1 MAENIHIDLTEEIEQ
16 DLLNRYQALCD
27 DLTQKLNGMEQELEK
42 LCSQTQ
48 YEPMLNVVNL
58 TVNLFNDEIY
68 NVANQAFEEWV
79 DGSGS
84 FSAAAENSQA
94 GDSAI
99 ETAHQIEQNIR
110 DLFEGFWSSHPLGE
124 GVQLDTSRPKI
135 KSEDFDEL
143 KEVYTRFFQEV
154 GDVNEETISQIAE
167 QGNDDPTYNVIIPA
181 IRAIAE
187 PMKNAFEQFCNKV
200 DEAKEESES
209 LKQQQDTNNDEAS
222 EATTNISASAA
233 DIAEALK
240 MFDDI

>member
-1 MAENIHIDLTEEIEQ
+1 
-16 DLLNRYQALCD
+16 
-27 DLTQKLNGMEQELEK
+27 MEQELEE

-48 YEPMLNVVNL
+48 YEPMLNVVNH
-58 TVNLFNDEIY
+58 TVDLFNEDIY

-94 GDSAI
+94 GDAAI
-99 ETAHQIEQNIR
+99 ETARQIEQNIR

-124 GVQLDTSRPKI
+124 GVQHDTSRPKV
-135 KSEDFDEL
+135 KSEDFEEL
-143 KEVYTRFFQEV
+143 KGVYTKFFQEV
-154 GDVNEETISQIAE
+154 EDINEDTINQIAE

-181 IRAIAE
+181 VKAITE
-187 PMKNAFEQFCNKV
+187 PMKNAFEQFCSKV
-200 DEAKEESES
+200 DDAKEESES
-209 LKQQQDTNNDEAS
+209 LKQQQDTNNDVAS
-222 EATTNISASAA
+222 ETATNTSASAA